1 MAITNMIPQIW
12 SARLLLALEKSL
24 VFGQSGVINTDFEG
38 DIRADGDRVHIHAFN
53 DLTIGTY
60 TKNSTTISYEL
71 LTDARQTLLI
81 DQSKYFAFKV
91 DDVDEAQMRPKIVD
105 AATSRAGYQL
115 AEVAD
120 RYLAGLYTGITN
132 FTATSAATS
141 ANIYQKLVE
150 TAVKLDELN
159 VPSAGRFAVVPPW
172 VAGLLLQNATFLAAS
187 AASALNGAIGQVA
200 GMSILVSNN
209 VPTSGTAP
217 VVSHIV
223 AGHPMGW
230 TFAQQ
235 IADVEGIRLEG
246 SFADGVRGLHLYGAK
261 VIQPVAPILWQA
273 SPGRGERV
281 LVLPRSPQTGRRP
294 STDNT
299 PGGW

>member
-1 MAITNMIPQIW
+1 MAITQMIPQIW
-12 SARLLLALEKSL
+12 SARLLLALDKSL
-24 VFGQSGVINTDFEG
+24 VFGQSGVINTDYEG

-71 LTDARQTLLI
+71 LTDARQTLII

-115 AEVAD
+115 AEVTD

-132 FTATSAATS
+132 FTATSQATS
-141 ANIYQKLVE
+141 SNIYQKLVE

-172 VAGLLLQNATFLAAS
+172 VAGLLLQNSTFLAAS
-187 AASALNGAIGQVA
+187 AQSALNGAIGMVA

-209 VPTSGTAP
+209 VPTTGSAP

-223 AGHPMGW
+223 AGHPRGW
-230 TFAQQ
+230 SYAQQ
-235 IADVEGIRLEG
+235 IVNVEGIRLEG
-246 SFADGVRGLHLYGAK
+246 SFADDVRGLHLYGAK
-261 VIQPVAPILWQA
+261 VIQPEALH
-273 SPGRGERV
+273 V
-281 LVLPRSPQTGRRP
+281 LRLNP
-294 STDNT
+294 
-299 PGGW
+299 

>member
-24 VFGQSGVINTDFEG
+24 VFGQAGVMNTDYEG
-38 DIRADGDRVHIHAFN
+38 DIQADGDRVHIHSFN

-60 TKNSTTISYEL
+60 VKNTTIISYEQ
-71 LTDARQTLLI
+71 LTDSRQTLLI

-91 DDVDEAQMRPKIVD
+91 DDVDTAQMRPKIVD
-105 AATSRAGYQL
+105 AASSRAGYQL

-120 RYLAGLYTGITN
+120 RYLVGLHPGITN
-132 FTATSAATS
+132 FTATSQATS

-159 VPSAGRFAVVPPW
+159 VPVEGRFAVVPPW
-172 VAGLLLQNATFLAAS
+172 VAGLLLQNSTFLTAS
-187 AASALNGAIGQVA
+187 AQSALNGAIGQVV

-209 VPTSGTAP
+209 VPVVGTAP
-217 VVSHIV
+217 AVSYIV
-223 AGHPMGW
+223 AGHSSGW

-235 IADVEGIRLEG
+235 ITDVEGIRLEG

-261 VIQPVAPILWQA
+261 VIAP
-273 SPGRGERV
+273 ERLHV
-281 LVLPRSPQTGRRP
+281 LRLNP
-294 STDNT
+294 
-299 PGGW
+299 

>member
-24 VFGQSGVINTDFEG
+24 VFGQAGVMNTDYEG
-38 DIRADGDRVHIHAFN
+38 DIQADGDRVHIHSFN

-60 TKNSTTISYEL
+60 VKNTTVISYEL

-91 DDVDEAQMRPKIVD
+91 DDVDTAQMRPKIVD
-105 AATSRAGYQL
+105 AATNRAGYQL

-120 RYLAGLYTGITN
+120 RYLAGLYAGITN
-132 FTATSAATS
+132 FTATSQATS

-159 VPSAGRFAVVPPW
+159 VPTSDRFAVVPPW
-172 VAGLLLQNATFLAAS
+172 VAGLLLQNSTFLSAS
-187 AASALNGAIGQVA
+187 AQSALNGAIGQVV

-209 VPTSGTAP
+209 VPTTGTAP
-217 VVSHIV
+217 VVSHVV
-223 AGHPMGW
+223 AGHASAW
-230 TFAQQ
+230 TLAQQ
-235 IADVEGIRLEG
+235 ITDVEGIRLEG

-261 VIQPVAPILWQA
+261 VIAP
-273 SPGRGERV
+273 ERLHV
-281 LVLPRSPQTGRRP
+281 LRLNP
-294 STDNT
+294 
-299 PGGW
+299 